1 MVHVDS
7 HKSSLTAT
15 EQGTF
20 TAKWVTSVQESSLTK
35 RVSAALIAMVKEPDG
50 MRLSQASTLSLNT
63 STE

>member
-20 TAKWVTSVQESSLTK
+20 TAKWVTSVPGKLFDQEGFSS
-35 RVSAALIAMVKEPDG
+35 SDCYG
-50 MRLSQASTLSLNT
+50 
-63 STE
+63 